1 MNILEIKN
9 ISKSYSRRGKDI
21 TILDGIDLEVEKGSF
36 NVIEGESGTGKTTLL
51 EIVAGLIS
59 QDEGSVLYNQENDQ
73 IDITSLESDE
83 RSIIRRHDIAYMSQL
98 QEVIPELTVSENIKL
113 SDVFEKEVNETS
125 DIQLSYLLERL
136 GLTDIKD
143 VYPDEISGG
152 ELRRLVVARTLYN
165 SPKVILAD
173 EPTNDLDLSNR
184 EEIYSIFHDMSDK
197 GITVIV
203 ATHDLELAKEADNR
217 YLLKDGKLS
226 RLAG

>member
-1 MNILEIKN
+1 MNMLEIKN